1 METENK
7 LPYIIPEN
15 KIIKRKC
22 RIMVIGVGGGGSNAV
37 NRILIENINNVKFM
51 VCNTDSQALER
62 NNAVMKLQL
71 GSELT
76 QGLGAGCDPEKG
88 KNAALESIDEIKK
101 MIDPDIKMVFITAG
115 MGGGTGTG
123 AAPIIAK
130 LAREMGLVV
139 IAVVTYPFRDEGYE
153 ALQRAYDGVQELN
166 KYVDSILIV
175 DNEKIYTM
183 YGDLSIDDAFKEA
196 DNVVVTAVKGIS
208 EIITGE
214 GFINVDLADVTRVT
228 YRSGMALMGIGFG
241 QGENRAVEAIENA
254 FTSPLLNDYDLRTA
268 QNGLINISSRRES
281 KLTAK
286 EMKLIMDYFDQYAGG
301 NIKHFKRGIVYDD
314 NLKEGEVKV
323 TVVTTGFK
331 MHLIP
336 PSRYKRDNGDII
348 KLKSGNDDEE
358 GAILL
363 SLIGDSEAA
372 ETAPSS
378 LFAFKKE
385 DITPFTPE
393 SDLFVFENEPA
404 LYRIKR
410 NKLN

>member
-1 METENK
+1 METDNK

-15 KIIKRKC
+15 KNKKEKC

-37 NRILIENINNVKFM
+37 NRILKENINNVKFM
-51 VCNTDSQALER
+51 VCNTDSQALES
-62 NNAVMKLQL
+62 NNAFMKLQL

-101 MIDPDIKMVFITAG
+101 MIDPDIKMIFITAG

-139 IAVVTYPFRDEGYE
+139 IAVVTYPFRDDGYE

-196 DNVVVTAVKGIS
+196 DKVVVTAVKGIS

-228 YRSGMALMGIGFG
+228 
-241 QGENRAVEAIENA
+241 
-254 FTSPLLNDYDLRTA
+254 
-268 QNGLINISSRRES
+268 
-281 KLTAK
+281 
-286 EMKLIMDYFDQYAGG
+286 
-301 NIKHFKRGIVYDD
+301 
-314 NLKEGEVKV
+314 
-323 TVVTTGFK
+323 
-331 MHLIP
+331 
-336 PSRYKRDNGDII
+336 
-348 KLKSGNDDEE
+348 
-358 GAILL
+358 
-363 SLIGDSEAA
+363 
-372 ETAPSS
+372 
-378 LFAFKKE
+378 
-385 DITPFTPE
+385 
-393 SDLFVFENEPA
+393 
-404 LYRIKR
+404 
-410 NKLN
+410 